1 MSSKKKL
8 TGIVYSTNPDYIYS
22 TGGDEKK
29 ETLPAGKQD
38 LRIWLEKRGGGKLAT
53 IVKGFIGS
61 EDDLEALG
69 KLLKSKCSVGGS
81 AKDGEIILQGDQRDK
96 VMDILIKEGY
106 RSKKAGS

>member
-22 TGGDEKK
+22 TGEVKK
-29 ETLPAGKQD
+29 NTIPASKQD

-53 IVKGFIGS
+53 IIKGFIGS
-61 EDDLEALG
+61 EDDLVTLG

-96 VMDILIKEGY
+96 VMDLLTKEGY